1 MQRSKT
7 SNPRNCSESK
17 NTSSSK
23 KSRRKPRRS
32 RSANPKGASPSKASL
47 SSDPAGSG
55 STAAGV
61 SASGDP
67 ASSSV
72 SVSAKEAAVSD
83 NSGFFGFNPA
93 ETSGLDDYENIP
105 LDPSNLDLWFL
116 QDTSPLAA
124 GSETGSDASL
134 FEEDPPAPV
143 LTDNSSDSGE
153 QKNIDTPEPEL
164 EDDSAEASRG
174 GSISQSRES
183 ASGDGLVSQS
193 RESASGSMEDVPG
206 DFDKSDFKYT
216 PDDQLEKAV
225 QNHENDPA
233 ADSADKFSD
242 NTFRKR
248 TDTTA
253 AALAGGYASVSSRR
267 RSDAAEAAS
276 EGSSANVSSWRRSDA
291 READSEGSS
300 ANVSSRRRSDAAE
313 AASEGSSAGVSSRK
327 KSDAAAAAY
336 ESSSA
341 NVSSRRRSDETEAA
355 YESSSA
361 NVSSRRRSDETEA
374 PAFISDSASAAVND
388 SVSRRPRAESRA
400 VDSHPASAPLSRSPE
415 QVPEHRKDSDVSYD
429 HSAFREGESLSDDR
443 LPLSLGL
450 IKILFT
456 LIGII
461 FCLMIVTYFRAR
473 LAGEV
478 PNLGIL
484 TQILEKHQKEVE
496 ITGSADESPNMGP
509 GFDITTGFY
518 GKSIDLFNQS
528 DSEEDNS
535 ADTAGQDQAEQT
547 ESEDQSSA
555 DPAAGNDENSQS
567 QSDGQE
573 VQAAPQET
581 ALPETVQQNPV
592 IDNGTADPNTV
603 QQGTGYDNG
612 SGDQTIIDPAGT
624 DPAGTVTQT
633 EETYYD
639 ESGQPAAF
647 PEQTYENGTGDG
659 QGTVVEETIVEE
671 DDGGN
676 LDGYYEEGDGY
687 YDDDGYYYEEVPED
701 EEGEY
706 YEEDEDYD
714 EDEDE

>member
-7 SNPRNCSESK
+7 TKPRNSSESK

-23 KSRRKPRRS
+23 KNRRKPRRS
-32 RSANPKGASPSKASL
+32 RSANPRGASPSKASL
-47 SSDPAGSG
+47 SSAPAGSG
-55 STAAGV
+55 STAADD
-61 SASGDP
+61 SASGVP

-72 SVSAKEAAVSD
+72 SVSAKEAAASD

-93 ETSGLDDYENIP
+93 ETSGLDDFENIP

-124 GSETGSDASL
+124 GSENRPDPSL
-134 FEEDPPAPV
+134 FEEEKPAPV
-143 LTDNSSDSGE
+143 PTDDSSCNRE
-153 QKNIDTPEPEL
+153 QEKADMPEPEHK
-164 EDDSAEASRG
+164 DDSAEAS
-174 GSISQSRES
+174 
-183 ASGDGLVSQS
+183 GDGPVSQPL
-193 RESASGSMEDVPG
+193 ESASGSIENVPG

-233 ADSADKFSD
+233 ADSADGFSD
-242 NTFRKR
+242 NTFRKKSE
-248 TDTTA
+248 TTA
-253 AALAGGYASVSSRR
+253 AALAGGYASVSSPR
-267 RSDAAEAAS
+267 RSDTTAAA
-276 EGSSANVSSWRRSDA
+276 
-291 READSEGSS
+291 SEGSS
-300 ANVSSRRRSDAAE
+300 ANVSSRRRFDTAE
-313 AASEGSSAGVSSRK
+313 TASKGG
-327 KSDAAAAAY
+327 Y
-336 ESSSA
+336 A
-341 NVSSRRRSDETEAA
+341 NVSSRRRSDAA
-355 YESSSA
+355 ASPSS
-361 NVSSRRRSDETEA
+361 V
-374 PAFISDSASAAVND
+374 SDSASAAGND
-388 SVSRRPRAESRA
+388 SVYVSRRPHAESRA
-400 VDSHPASAPLSRSPE
+400 VDPHPASAPLNRSPE
-415 QVPEHRKDSDVSYD
+415 QAPEHRTDSDVSYD
-429 HSAFREGESLSDDR
+429 HSVFREGESLSDGR
-443 LPLSLGL
+443 LPLSLVL

-484 TQILEKHQKEVE
+484 TQLLEKHQKEVE
-496 ITGSADESPNMGP
+496 ITGSMDESPNMGP

-528 DSEEDNS
+528 DSAEDNS
-535 ADTAGQDQAEQT
+535 ADTAGQDQAEQP

-555 DPAAGNDENSQS
+555 DPAAGNGENSQT
-567 QSDGQE
+567 QSDGQD

-581 ALPETVQQNPV
+581 ALPETVQQNTV

-612 SGDQTIIDPAGT
+612 SGDQTVIDNGT
-624 DPAGTVTQT
+624 ADPNTVQQGTGYDNGSGDQTVIDPAGTVTQT

>member
-300 ANVSSRRRSDAAE
+300 ANVSSRRRSDETE
-313 AASEGSSAGVSSRK
+313 AALAGGYAGVSSRRK
-327 KSDAAAAAY
+327 
-336 ESSSA
+336 
-341 NVSSRRRSDETEAA
+341 
-355 YESSSA
+355 
-361 NVSSRRRSDETEA
+361 SDETEA

-647 PEQTYENGTGDG
+647 PEQTYDNGTGDG
-659 QGTVVEETIVEE
+659 QGTVVEETIIEE

-676 LDGYYEEGDGY
+676 LDGYFEEGDGY

>member
-7 SNPRNCSESK
+7 TKSRNNSESK

-23 KSRRKPRRS
+23 KTRRSSRRKKAAVS
-32 RSANPKGASPSKASL
+32 EGASL
-47 SSDPAGSG
+47 STASPVSDPAGSG
-55 STAAGV
+55 SSAADV
-61 SASGDP
+61 SASGVPVP

-83 NSGFFGFNPA
+83 DSGFFGFNPS

-124 GSETGSDASL
+124 GSETGPGPSL
-134 FEEDPPAPV
+134 FEEEKPAPV
-143 LTDNSSDSGE
+143 PTDDSSGDRE
-153 QKNIDTPEPEL
+153 QEKADMPEPEP
-164 EDDSAEASRG
+164 EDDSAETYV
-174 GSISQSRES
+174 
-183 ASGDGLVSQS
+183 SGPVSQS
-193 RESASGSMEDVPG
+193 REPASGSIENVPG

-233 ADSADKFSD
+233 PDSADGFSD
-242 NTFRKR
+242 NTFRKK

-253 AALAGGYASVSSRR
+253 AVLAGGYASVSSRR
-267 RSDAAEAAS
+267 RSDATEAAS
-276 EGSSANVSSWRRSDA
+276 KGSSASVSSRRRSDTTA
-291 READSEGSS
+291 AAFEGSS
-300 ANVSSRRRSDAAE
+300 ANVSSRRRSDATE
-313 AASEGSSAGVSSRK
+313 AASEASSAGVSSRRR
-327 KSDAAAAAY
+327 SDTTAAALAGGYA
-336 ESSSA
+336 ST
-341 NVSSRRRSDETEAA
+341 SSRRSDTTAVP
-355 YESSSA
+355 SS
-361 NVSSRRRSDETEA
+361 V
-374 PAFISDSASAAVND
+374 SDSASAAGND
-388 SVSRRPRAESRA
+388 SVSVSRRPRAESRA
-400 VDSHPASAPLSRSPE
+400 VDSHPASAPLNRSPE
-415 QVPEHRKDSDVSYD
+415 QVPEHSIDSDVSYD
-429 HSAFREGESLSDDR
+429 HSGFREGESLSDDR
-443 LPLSLGL
+443 PPLFLVL

-478 PNLGIL
+478 PDLGIL
-484 TQILEKHQKEVE
+484 TQLLEKHQKEVE
-496 ITGSADESPNMGP
+496 ITGSMDESPNMGP

-528 DSEEDNS
+528 DSAEDNS
-535 ADTAGQDQAEQT
+535 ADTAGQDQAEQP

-555 DPAAGNDENSQS
+555 DPAAGNGENSRT
-567 QSDGQE
+567 QSDGQDA
-573 VQAAPQET
+573 QAAPQET
-581 ALPETVQQNPV
+581 TLPETVQQNPV
-592 IDNGTADPNTV
+592 IDNGAADPNTV

-612 SGDQTIIDPAGT
+612 SGDQTVIDPAGT
-624 DPAGTVTQT
+624 VPQT
-633 EETYYD
+633 EGTYYD

-671 DDGGN
+671 DDGGD

-706 YEEDEDYD
+706 YEEDEDYY

>member
-7 SNPRNCSESK
+7 SKPRNSSESK

-55 STAAGV
+55 SSAADA
-61 SASGDP
+61 SASGVP

-72 SVSAKEAAVSD
+72 PVPAKEAAVSD

-124 GSETGSDASL
+124 GSETGPDPSL
-134 FEEDPPAPV
+134 FEEEPPAPV
-143 LTDNSSDSGE
+143 LTDSSSDSSE
-153 QKNIDTPEPEL
+153 QKNMDTPEPEQ
-164 EDDSAEASRG
+164 EDDSAEASGG
-174 GSISQSRES
+174 GSVSQSRES
-183 ASGDGLVSQS
+183 AFGGESVSQS
-193 RESASGSMEDVPG
+193 RESASGGGSVSQSRESASGIIEDVPG

-233 ADSADKFSD
+233 ADSADGFSD
-242 NTFRKR
+242 KAFQRR

-253 AALAGGYASVSSRR
+253 AALAGGYAGVSSRRMSDAAAAASEGSFAGVSSRR
-267 RSDAAEAAS
+267 RSDAAVAAS
-276 EGSSANVSSWRRSDA
+276 EGSSS
-291 READSEGSS
+291 
-300 ANVSSRRRSDAAE
+300 
-313 AASEGSSAGVSSRK
+313 
-327 KSDAAAAAY
+327 
-336 ESSSA
+336 
-341 NVSSRRRSDETEAA
+341 
-355 YESSSA
+355 

-374 PAFISDSASAAVND
+374 PAFISDSASAAGND

-400 VDSHPASAPLSRSPE
+400 VDPHPASATLSRSPE

-429 HSAFREGESLSDDR
+429 HSAFRQGASLSDDR
-443 LPLSLGL
+443 LPLSLVL

-528 DSEEDNS
+528 DSAEDNS

-555 DPAAGNDENSQS
+555 DPAAGNGEDPQA

-573 VQAAPQET
+573 VHAAPQET

-612 SGDQTIIDPAGT
+612 SGDQTVIDPAGT

-647 PEQTYENGTGDG
+647 PEQTYDNGTGDG
-659 QGTVVEETIVEE
+659 QGTVVEETIIEE

-676 LDGYYEEGDGY
+676 LDGYFEEGDGY